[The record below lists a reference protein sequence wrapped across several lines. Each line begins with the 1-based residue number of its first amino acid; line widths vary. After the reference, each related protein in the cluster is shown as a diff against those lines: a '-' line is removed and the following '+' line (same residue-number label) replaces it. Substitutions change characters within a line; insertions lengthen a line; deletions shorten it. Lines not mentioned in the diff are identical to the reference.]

1 MPTLTTDPSLEG
13 YLVRLSPSGGT
24 SVAPASSR
32 FGAKPSTVSNLK
44 EQIDAKR
51 WLVNSQRNEELVRNS
66 SVTDEVLNAT
76 ACFACCC

>member
-13 YLVRLSPSGGT
+13 YLVRLSPSRGT
-24 SVAPASSR
+24 WVAPASSR

-44 EQIDAKR
+44 ERIDAKR

-76 ACFACCC
+76 ARFACCC